1 MKNKEEG
8 PYYVFVSRKKTES
21 KNKSLVGHHLSFDIP
36 VHHECQVFGEG
47 DESTNSKNF
56 WSECRKNP
64 GHPKFMSVL
73 DFREHY
79 LPKVQTDKQRKRLNA
94 MIDLTAKVRVTWTSP
109 CRPDKYPFDECRE

>member
-1 MKNKEEG
+1 MRDVLKRKFERRLRVKERESGRDKERRKKETKRQVKNKEEG

-64 GHPKFMSVL
+64 GHPNLCQS
-73 DFREHY
+73 
-79 LPKVQTDKQRKRLNA
+79 
-94 MIDLTAKVRVTWTSP
+94 
-109 CRPDKYPFDECRE
+109 